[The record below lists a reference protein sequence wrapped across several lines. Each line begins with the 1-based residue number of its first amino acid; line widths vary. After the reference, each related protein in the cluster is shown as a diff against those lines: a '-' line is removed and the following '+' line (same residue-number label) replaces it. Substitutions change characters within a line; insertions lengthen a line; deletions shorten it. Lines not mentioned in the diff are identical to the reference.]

1 VLQPEQLIITQF
13 SWEKSNVHKN
23 IQITNSKY
31 WHSEACHQFGDQA
44 PMVQEGKW
52 TQ

>member
-1 VLQPEQLIITQF
+1 M
-13 SWEKSNVHKN
+13 
-23 IQITNSKY
+23 
-31 WHSEACHQFGDQA
+31 HSEACHQFGDQA